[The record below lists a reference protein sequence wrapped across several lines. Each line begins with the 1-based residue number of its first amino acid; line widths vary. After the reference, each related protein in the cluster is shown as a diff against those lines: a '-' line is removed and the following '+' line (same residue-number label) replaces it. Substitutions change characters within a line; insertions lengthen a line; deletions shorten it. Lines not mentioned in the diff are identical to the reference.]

1 MLPQH
6 IALIIDGNRRW
17 ARANNTTLPF
27 AYNEGLKTTVDIVW
41 GLRDIGIKEVTIF
54 TLSGDNLQRSKEEI
68 EYILKKVDMFVESA
82 KKLRVNV
89 KFFGSIKK
97 ERVFIS
103 KNSMNVNV
111 ALGYSS
117 REDILTAV
125 AKSKGDKEKFMKS
138 LKTSFLPPLDMLIR
152 SGGYQRLSDFMLF
165 EVGYT
170 ELFFIN
176 KLWPDVKIE
185 DINDCIERFQK
196 IKRNFGV

>member
-1 MLPQH
+1 MFPQH

-27 AYNEGLKTTVDIVW
+27 AYNEGLKTAVDIVW

-196 IKRNFGV
+196 TKRNFGV

>member
-1 MLPQH
+1 MFPQH

-27 AYNEGLKTTVDIVW
+27 AYNEGLKTTVDIIW

-68 EYILKKVDMFVESA
+68 EYILKKVDMFAESA

-196 IKRNFGV
+196 TKRNFGV

>member
-176 KLWPDVKIE
+176 KFWPDVKIE
-185 DINDCIERFQK
+185 DINDCIDRFQK
-196 IKRNFGV
+196 TKRNFGV

>member
-1 MLPQH
+1 MFPQH

-185 DINDCIERFQK
+185 DINDCIEKFQK
-196 IKRNFGV
+196 TKRNFGV

>member
-138 LKTSFLPPLDMLIR
+138 LKTSFLPPLDMLVR

-196 IKRNFGV
+196 TKRNFGV

>member
-196 IKRNFGV
+196 TKRNFGV

>member
-138 LKTSFLPPLDMLIR
+138 LKTSFLPPLDVLIR

-196 IKRNFGV
+196 TKRNFGV

>member
-117 REDILTAV
+117 REDILAAV

-196 IKRNFGV
+196 TKRNFGV

>member
-1 MLPQH
+1 MFPQH

-54 TLSGDNLQRSKEEI
+54 TLSEDNLQRSKEEI

-185 DINDCIERFQK
+185 DINDCIDRFQK
-196 IKRNFGV
+196 TKRNFGV

>member
-68 EYILKKVDMFVESA
+68 EYVLKKVDMFVESA

-125 AKSKGDKEKFMKS
+125 AKSKGDKEKFKKS

-185 DINDCIERFQK
+185 DIKDCIDRFQK
-196 IKRNFGV
+196 TKRNFGV

>member
-138 LKTSFLPPLDMLIR
+138 LKTSFLPPLDMIIR

-196 IKRNFGV
+196 TKRNFGV